1 MGSHSNSK
9 YLSSTLP
16 SSICSGCTSACAT
29 VHELTQAV
37 AALRAL
43 GQDKAGIR
51 TCSGCVSFLQFKAH
65 SRHLTAS
72 FFPLQFSLAHEVA
85 NYRPAAAIW
94 SGSSAGLCP
103 GTGGRYLSAGSGT
116 GIRSWGVW
124 ASQSKGATAPL
135 MDQTQCIW
143 GGPSSRALCLWI

>member
-1 MGSHSNSK
+1 MSLTQCDGFPLKQQIPLISFAIL
-9 YLSSTLP
+9 YLCRKPP
-16 SSICSGCTSACAT
+16 SMCHT

-37 AALRAL
+37 AARGAP
-43 GQDKAGIR
+43 GQDKAGTR

-94 SGSSAGLCP
+94 SSSSAGLCP
-103 GTGGRYLSAGSGT
+103 GTGGRYLSAGSGV
-116 GIRSWGVW
+116 G
-124 ASQSKGATAPL
+124 ASQPRGATTPL
-135 MDQTQCIW
+135 MDQTQGFW
-143 GGPSSRALCLWI
+143 RGLSTRALCLWI